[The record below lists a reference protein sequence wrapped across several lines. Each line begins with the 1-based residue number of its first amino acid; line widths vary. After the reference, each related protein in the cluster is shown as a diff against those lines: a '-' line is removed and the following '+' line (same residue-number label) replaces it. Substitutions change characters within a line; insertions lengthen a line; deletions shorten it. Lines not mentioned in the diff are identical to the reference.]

1 MGAAGRDFHNFN
13 VYFRTRKEYE
23 VVAFTATQIPGID
36 DKIYPPILSG
46 KLYPKGIPIFPES
59 KLLFLIEKYGVE
71 QVVFAYSDV
80 PYDHVMHKASE
91 VLAAGADFW
100 ILGTHSTTLKT
111 RLPVISICATRTGA
125 GKSQTARKIVKI
137 LNGMGKKVVVIRH
150 PMPYG
155 DLANQICQR
164 FTSYGDFE
172 SNNCT
177 IEEREEYESY
187 VEAGAVVYA
196 GVDYKKILQK
206 AEREAEIIVWDGG
219 NNDFSFLRPD
229 LHIVVTDALRPGH
242 EFSYFP
248 GEVNVRLADIV
259 IINKAS
265 DAPFGAV
272 EKIRES
278 IKQANS
284 NTVVITAKS
293 ELVVDAPEQIK
304 GKRVLVI
311 EDGPTLT
318 HGGMEYGAGFM
329 TAKKYHAKQIVS
341 PVPFA
346 VGAIKE
352 VFEKYPHI
360 KSVLPAIGYS
370 RQQVKDLEQTINSMD
385 IDLVIIGN
393 PVDMASLIKIKV
405 PTVRVRY
412 KLESLGHPSLKEE
425 IRSFIRSIGPKK

>member
-59 KLLFLIEKYGVE
+59 KLLFLIEKYGIE

-164 FTSYGDFE
+164 FASYGDFE

-272 EKIRES
+272 AKIRES
-278 IKQANS
+278 RKQANADK
-284 NTVVITAKS
+284 VVIAGKS
-293 ELVVDAPEQIK
+293 ELVV
-304 GKRVLVI
+304 
-311 EDGPTLT
+311 
-318 HGGMEYGAGFM
+318 
-329 TAKKYHAKQIVS
+329 
-341 PVPFA
+341 
-346 VGAIKE
+346 
-352 VFEKYPHI
+352 
-360 KSVLPAIGYS
+360 
-370 RQQVKDLEQTINSMD
+370 
-385 IDLVIIGN
+385 
-393 PVDMASLIKIKV
+393 
-405 PTVRVRY
+405 
-412 KLESLGHPSLKEE
+412 ESLCLRK
-425 IRSFIRSIGPKK
+425 